1 MADESDLYK
10 QFSDF
15 SYRKILFALMM
26 WEEKKEDEE
35 GVVAAFQNRRNNQFK
50 HRAKRQNSGAPQR
63 SNHFNFGA
71 GSNTSRNGKYL
82 TMLIIHD

>member
-26 WEEKKEDEE
+26 WEEKKEERRGEGLRDIHPVKRETYIQRKRETYIHRKRETCTQRKREE
-35 GVVAAFQNRRNNQFK
+35 K
-50 HRAKRQNSGAPQR
+50 E
-63 SNHFNFGA
+63 
-71 GSNTSRNGKYL
+71 
-82 TMLIIHD
+82 